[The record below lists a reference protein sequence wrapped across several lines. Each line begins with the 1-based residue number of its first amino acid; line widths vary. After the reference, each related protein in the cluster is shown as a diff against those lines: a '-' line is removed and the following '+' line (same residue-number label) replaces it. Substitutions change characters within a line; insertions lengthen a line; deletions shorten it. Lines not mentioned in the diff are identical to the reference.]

1 MKKVMQYS
9 NFIVK
14 WLEILILCVWEEK
27 KLDLSHNKKFDK
39 IGNCEED
46 TLPRRSEEKKV
57 VVKEHEVKKA

>member
-1 MKKVMQYS
+1 MQYS

-39 IGNCEED
+39 IGNCEEED
-46 TLPRRSEEKKV
+46 TLPPRSKEKTV